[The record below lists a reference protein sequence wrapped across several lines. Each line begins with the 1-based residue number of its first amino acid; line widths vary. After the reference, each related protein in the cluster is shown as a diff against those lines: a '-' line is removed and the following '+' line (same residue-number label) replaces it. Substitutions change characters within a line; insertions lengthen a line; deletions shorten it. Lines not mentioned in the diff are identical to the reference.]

1 MARVRKDGASRWV
14 QRASMAK
21 EAYSVGIE
29 NPRRDWAE
37 ATKAA
42 EDTWKA
48 GVQQAA
54 AEGRFSKG
62 VQASG
67 SAYQKSRALEV
78 GADRFVIGVSV
89 AKSKYEAGIAP
100 YLAEIEKTT
109 LPPRFP
115 KGDVRN
121 LERVKTITQALRNKK
136 VNMLKTGSK

>member
-1 MARVRKDGASRWV
+1 MARVRKDGAGRWV
-14 QRASMAK
+14 QRASMAR
-21 EAYSVGIE
+21 EAYTTGIE

-37 ATKAA
+37 STKAA

-62 VQASG
+62 VIASG

-78 GADRFVIGVSV
+78 GADRFVTGVSV
-89 AKSKYEAGIAP
+89 AKAKYEAGIAP
-100 YLAEIEKTT
+100 YLTVIEQTT
-109 LPPRFP
+109 LPPRYP
-115 KGDVRN
+115 RGDARN

-136 VNMLKTGSK
+136 VTMLKTGTK